1 MSTPRPDKGRSESG
15 SQAGAGGLMAARNQ
29 ISMVAV
35 ALFDLAAGA
44 VSMWAAVLL
53 RYRFEPIGPPDQVML
68 QSVTVFALACAI
80 VFPLEGL
87 HRGLWRYT
95 ALNDAA
101 RVVRAVLIANL
112 VFLPMLFLINRLDG
126 FPRTSIL
133 IDMPILIGLLLA
145 PRFLLAALRTQGLR
159 GVLQVEDRSKPAAIL
174 VGTEADLDEAL
185 RDIVRRNGSA
195 PFRPKGLI
203 EPGSQLTGHAI
214 RGVPVLGGLQALTP
228 ALNRLAQAEAITP
241 RLVLAGSTPDV
252 EVVNELIR
260 VASRTGAK
268 LSRARPSD
276 GPGAF
281 SPVEAADLLNR
292 PPRPPNLGPALP
304 LIEGKRVLITGAG
317 GTIGSQL
324 ARLAA
329 TLNPEKL
336 IFFDASEA
344 NLYEIDLEF
353 SRRQPRVAWRAM
365 LGDIRD
371 TQRLETAFAEE
382 KPDVVLHAAALKH
395 VPMSELNPGEAVR
408 TNVVGTVNTIE
419 MAKKHGARIVALI
432 STDKAVDPGNVMG
445 ATKRAAELY
454 ARAAAADGSDT
465 RICVVRFGNVLGST
479 GSVVPLFERQIEAG
493 EPVTVTDPEATRY
506 FMTVEEAS
514 GLVLDAAAQ
523 TAFDPDLNG
532 ALYVLDMGEPVSILR
547 LARQL
552 LRLRGRDPDV
562 PGAISVVGL
571 RPGEKRHENLV
582 YAFER
587 REPTAIDGVWSIT
600 GPALDT
606 TAVTSELTSLLDAT
620 NTGDSHAV
628 SEALGALCALR
639 PATAAD

>member
-1 MSTPRPDKGRSESG
+1 MSTPRPDAGRPETARRNETG
-15 SQAGAGGLMAARNQ
+15 HLATTRNQ
-29 ISMVAV
+29 LSMVAV

-44 VSMWAAVLL
+44 FSMWAAVLL

-68 QSVTVFALACAI
+68 QSVTVFSLACAI

-228 ALNRLAQAEAITP
+228 ALNRLAQAEALTP
-241 RLVLAGSTPDV
+241 RLVLAGTSPDV

-260 VASRTGAK
+260 VAARTGAK
-268 LSRARPSD
+268 LSRARPTE

-292 PPRPPNLGPALP
+292 PPRAPNLGPAKP

-353 SRRQPRVAWRAM
+353 ARRRPQVKWRAM

-382 KPDVVLHAAALKH
+382 RPDVVLHAAALKH

-419 MAKKHGARIVALI
+419 IAKRHGTRIVALI

-454 ARAAAADGSDT
+454 ARSAATDGSDT

-493 EPVTVTDPEATRY
+493 DPVTVTDPEATRY

-523 TAFDPDLNG
+523 TAFDDALNG

-552 LRLRGRDPDV
+552 LRLRGRDPDA

-600 GPALDT
+600 GPVLDT
-606 TAVTSELTSLLDAT
+606 EAVASELESLLDAT
-620 NTGDSHAV
+620 KTGDGRAV

>member
-1 MSTPRPDKGRSESG
+1 MTAPRPD
-15 SQAGAGGLMAARNQ
+15 AAEEAATKRNQ
-29 ISMVAV
+29 LSMVAV

-44 VSMWAAVLL
+44 FSMWAAVHL
-53 RYRFEPIGPPDQVML
+53 RYQFEPIAPPDGILL
-68 QSVTVFALACAI
+68 QSVAIFALACAF
-80 VFPLEGL
+80 VFPIEGL

-101 RVVRAVLIANL
+101 RIVRASIVANL
-112 VFLPMLFLINRLDG
+112 VFLPILFLITRLDG

-133 IDMPILIGLLLA
+133 IDIPILIALLLT
-145 PRFLLAALRTQGLR
+145 PRLLVAALRTQGLR
-159 GVLQVEDRSKPAAIL
+159 GVLQVEDRTRPAAIL
-174 VGTEADLDEAL
+174 VGTEAELDDAL
-185 RDIVRRNGSA
+185 RDLMRRNGSA
-195 PFRPKGLI
+195 PFRAKGLV
-203 EPGSQLTGHAI
+203 EPGSTLTGHAI
-214 RGVPVLGGLQALTP
+214 RGVPVLGGLP
-228 ALNRLAQAEAITP
+228 ALAPALKRLAQAESLPP
-241 RLVLAGSTPDV
+241 RLVLAGTMTDV
-252 EVVNELIR
+252 EIVNELIR
-260 VASRTGAK
+260 VAARTGAK
-268 LSRARPSD
+268 LARARPAD

-292 PPRPPNLGPALP
+292 PPRPPNLEPARP
-304 LIEGKRVLITGAG
+304 LIDGKRVLITGAG

-344 NLYEIDLEF
+344 NLYEIDMEF
-353 SRRQPRVAWRAM
+353 SRRSPRIAWRAV
-365 LGDIRD
+365 LGNVRD
-371 TQRLETAFAEE
+371 TERLDAIFAAE

-395 VPMSELNPGEAVR
+395 VPMSELNPGEAAR
-408 TNVVGTVNTIE
+408 TNVLGTVNTIE
-419 MAKKHGARIVALI
+419 AAKRHGAGVVALI
-432 STDKAVDPGNVMG
+432 STDKAVNPSNVMG

-454 ARAAAADGSDT
+454 ARAAADDGSDT

-523 TAFDPDLNG
+523 TAFDPALNG

-552 LRLRGRDPDV
+552 LRLRGRDPDQ
-562 PGAISVVGL
+562 PGAISIVGL
-571 RPGEKRHENLV
+571 RPGEKRHEHLT
-582 YAFER
+582 YDFER
-587 REPTAIDGVWSIT
+587 REATRVDGIWAIT
-600 GPALDT
+600 GPALDI
-606 TAVTSELTSLLDAT
+606 AKVGRALDDVLLASGRDQGIAASL
-620 NTGDSHAV
+620 
-628 SEALGALCALR
+628 ALEALCALR
-639 PATAAD
+639 PEGVAD

>member
-1 MSTPRPDKGRSESG
+1 MSTPRPE
-15 SQAGAGGLMAARNQ
+15 AETAATKRNQ
-29 ISMVAV
+29 LSMVAV

-44 VSMWAAVLL
+44 ASMWAAVHL
-53 RYRFEPIGPPDQVML
+53 RYRFEPTDPPDQVVL
-68 QSVTVFALACAI
+68 QSVAVFALACAF
-80 VFPLEGL
+80 VFPIEGL

-101 RVVRAVLIANL
+101 RIVRATVVANL
-112 VFLPMLFLINRLDG
+112 VFLPILFLINRLDG

-133 IDMPILIGLLLA
+133 IDIPILIGLLLV
-145 PRFLLAALRTQGLR
+145 PRLMVAALRTQGLR

-174 VGTEADLDEAL
+174 VGSEAELDDAL
-185 RDIVRRNGSA
+185 RDLMRRNGSA
-195 PFRPKGLI
+195 PFRAKGLI
-203 EPGSQLTGHAI
+203 EPNSALTGHAI
-214 RGVPVLGGLQALTP
+214 RGIPVLGGLP
-228 ALNRLAQAEAITP
+228 ALAPALKRLAQAEKLPP
-241 RLVLAGSTPDV
+241 RLVLAGTVTDV
-252 EVVNELIR
+252 EIVNELIR
-260 VASRTGAK
+260 IAAQSGAK
-268 LSRARPSD
+268 LARARPAD

-292 PPRPPNLGPALP
+292 PPRPPNLEPARP

-353 SRRQPRVAWRAM
+353 SRRTPRIAWRAV

-371 TQRLETAFAEE
+371 TERLEAVFATE

-408 TNVVGTVNTIE
+408 TNVLGTVNTIE
-419 MAKKHGARIVALI
+419 AAKRHGARIVALI
-432 STDKAVDPGNVMG
+432 STDKAVNPSNVMG

-454 ARAAAADGSDT
+454 ARSAAADGSQT

-479 GSVVPLFERQIEAG
+479 GSVVPLFERQIGAG

-523 TAFDPDLNG
+523 TAFDPALNG
-532 ALYVLDMGEPVSILR
+532 ALYVLDMGQPVSILR

-552 LRLRGRDPDV
+552 LRLRGRDPDAA
-562 PGAISVVGL
+562 GAISVVGL
-571 RPGEKRHENLV
+571 RPGEKRHEHLV
-582 YAFER
+582 YDFER
-587 REPTAIDGVWSIT
+587 REATSVEGIWSIT
-600 GPALDT
+600 GPALDSA
-606 TAVTSELTSLLDAT
+606 AVRQALDEVLAASGRDQGMATSL
-620 NTGDSHAV
+620 
-628 SEALGALCALR
+628 ALETLCALR
-639 PATAAD
+639 PASLPD

>member
-1 MSTPRPDKGRSESG
+1 MTGTRADSNGTGLSRSR
-15 SQAGAGGLMAARNQ
+15 L
-29 ISMVAV
+29 SMVGV

-53 RYRFEPIGPPDQVML
+53 RYRFEPIDAPEPVVL
-68 QSVTVFALACAI
+68 QAVAVFALACAV
-80 VFPLEGL
+80 VFPVEGL

-101 RVVRAVLIANL
+101 RIVRAVIIANL
-112 VFLPMLFLINRLDG
+112 VFLPILFLINRLEG

-133 IDMPILIGLLLA
+133 IDIPILIGMLLA
-145 PRFLLAALRTQGLR
+145 PRFLIAGLRTQGLR
-159 GVLQVEDRSKPAAIL
+159 GVFQIEDRSKPAAIL
-174 VGTEADLDEAL
+174 VGSASELDDAL
-185 RDIVRRNGSA
+185 RDLERRNGSA

-203 EPGSQLTGHAI
+203 DPEADLTGHAI
-214 RGVPVLGGLQALTP
+214 RGVPVLGSLGALP
-228 ALNRLAQAEAITP
+228 AALERLKRAEKLPP
-241 RLVLAGSTPDV
+241 RLVLAGSQTDIAI
-252 EVVNELIR
+252 VNRLVR
-260 VASRTGAK
+260 VASQTGVK
-268 LSRARPSD
+268 LSRARPAQ

-292 PPRPPNLGPALP
+292 PPRAPDLGPARP

-317 GTIGSQL
+317 GTIGSEL

-353 SRRQPRVAWRAM
+353 ARRGGSVPWRAV

-371 TQRLETAFAEE
+371 TVRLDAVFAAE
-382 KPDVVLHAAALKH
+382 KPQVVLHAAALKH

-408 TNVVGTVNTIE
+408 TNVLGTVNTIE
-419 MAKKHGARIVALI
+419 AAKRHGAQIVALI
-432 STDKAVDPGNVMG
+432 STDKAVEPGNVMG
-445 ATKRAAELY
+445 ATKRAAELF
-454 ARAAAADGSDT
+454 ARTMATDDSDT
-465 RICVVRFGNVLGST
+465 RVCVVRFGNVLGST

-493 EPVTVTDPEATRY
+493 GPVTITDPEATRF

-523 TAFDPDLNG
+523 TAFDPRLNG
-532 ALYVLDMGEPVSILR
+532 ALYVLDMGKPVSILR

-552 LRLRGRDPDV
+552 LRLRGHDPDAN
-562 PGAISVVGL
+562 GAISVVGL

-582 YAFER
+582 YDFEK
-587 REPTAIDGVWSIT
+587 TAETSVEGVWAVN
-600 GPALDT
+600 GPALDP
-606 TAVTSELTSLLDAT
+606 AEVKACLDSVLTSAQ
-620 NTGDSHAV
+620 NGDGDGTQASL
-628 SEALGALCALR
+628 EALCRLR
-639 PATAAD
+639 PAPVAD

>member
-329 TLNPEKL
+329 TLKPEKL

-523 TAFDPDLNG
+523 TAFDADLNG

>member
-1 MSTPRPDKGRSESG
+1 MTKPRPGMKDT
-15 SQAGAGGLMAARNQ
+15 AAARNQ
-29 ISMVAV
+29 LSMVAV

-44 VSMWAAVLL
+44 FSMWAAVHL
-53 RYRFEPIGPPDQVML
+53 RYRFEPTDPPDQVLL
-68 QSVTVFALACAI
+68 QSVAVFALACAL
-80 VFPLEGL
+80 VFPIEGL

-101 RVVRAVLIANL
+101 RVIRATLVANL
-112 VFLPMLFLINRLDG
+112 VFLPVLFLINRLDG

-133 IDMPILIGLLLA
+133 IDIPILIGLLLA
-145 PRFLLAALRTQGLR
+145 PRFLVAALRTQGLR

-174 VGTEADLDEAL
+174 VGTEAELDDAL
-185 RDIVRRNGSA
+185 RDIIRRNGSA

-203 EPGSQLTGHAI
+203 EPQSDLTGHAI
-214 RGVPVLGGLQALTP
+214 RGVPVLGGMSAIEP
-228 ALNRLAQAEAITP
+228 ALERLARAEAEPP
-241 RLVLAGSTPDV
+241 RLVLAGTVTDV
-252 EVVNELIR
+252 EIVNELIR
-260 VASRTGAK
+260 IAAQTGAK
-268 LSRARPSD
+268 LSRARPAD

-292 PPRPPNLGPALP
+292 PPRPPNLEPARP

-353 SRRQPRVAWRAM
+353 TRRAPRIAWRAV

-371 TQRLETAFAEE
+371 TDRLDTVFGEE

-408 TNVVGTVNTIE
+408 TNVIGTVNTIE
-419 MAKKHGARIVALI
+419 AAKRHKARIVALI
-432 STDKAVDPGNVMG
+432 STDKAVNPSNIMG

-454 ARAAAADGSDT
+454 ARAAATDGSDT

-493 EPVTVTDPEATRY
+493 DPVTVTDPEATRY

-523 TAFDPDLNG
+523 TAFDPALNG
-532 ALYVLDMGEPVSILR
+532 ALYVLDMGKPISILR

-562 PGAISVVGL
+562 PGAISIVGL
-571 RPGEKRHENLV
+571 RPGEKRHESLV
-582 YAFER
+582 YDFESR
-587 REPTAIDGVWSIT
+587 DATSVDGVWSIT
-600 GPALDT
+600 GPTLDADMVAQALDT
-606 TAVTSELTSLLDAT
+606 LLQSAESGHREPATA
-620 NTGDSHAV
+620 
-628 SEALGALCALR
+628 ALETLCALR
-639 PATAAD
+639 PRESAGLT